1 MGSRATSERVSAH
14 GDRAFQQL
22 REHSDASNELGNQRT
37 LLCEWAEQL
46 EADAVIGDSV
56 PVNAR
61 EGKLRR
67 ELG

>member
-1 MGSRATSERVSAH
+1 MVIKRFNSC
-14 GDRAFQQL
+14 
-22 REHSDASNELGNQRT
+22 GNIVTRLMSSVT
-37 LLCEWAEQL
+37 NGRYCANGRKQL

>member
-1 MGSRATSERVSAH
+1 MVIKRFNSC
-14 GDRAFQQL
+14 
-22 REHSDASNELGNQRT
+22 GNIVTRLMSSVT
-37 LLCEWAEQL
+37 NGRYCCEWAEQL